1 MNRVKL
7 NIIISALLSG
17 LTISTTEA
25 KTDISYDGSI
35 EVEQRFFLKSDD
47 LRELGQGQ
55 TSARLS
61 SEIVVEWNK
70 GDDRLVIEP
79 YVRLDAQDDERTH
92 TDLRQFIWSHYGS
105 NYEISAGVGQVF
117 WGVTESQQLV
127 DIINQTDSVENID
140 GEDNLGQP
148 MIRYNTFGDWG
159 TIDAFILPYF
169 RERTFVGQDSR
180 LNGGLIVN
188 NDRAEYESSREE
200 SHIDLAFRYSQTLG
214 DWSIGLSVFDGTSR
228 EPDLLRNLNFATG
241 ETIPFYPQITQY
253 GADIQL
259 TTGSW
264 LVKLEAIDRSFSDLF
279 LEDFAAITA
288 GFEYTIVGV
297 FGSLYDLGL
306 LSEYSW
312 DERGE
317 NASSIFQNDLFI
329 GARFVLNDV
338 ANSEVLLGVSGDLDN
353 SDSQSVF
360 VEASTRL
367 NNSLTTNIELR
378 YFDSDTPSDLL
389 FRLRNDSFIQVGVE
403 YYF

>member
-253 GADIQL
+253 GTDIQL